1 MTEVKLVKKEI
12 VEQQLVAITCNCCA
26 KRFEVPESG
35 GYEELAN
42 FHDFEVEGDY
52 GSEYPQDLDRI
63 SFTLCGHCLQAFTT
77 TFKVK
82 PKIENCI
89 NNGK

>member
-26 KRFEVPESG
+26 KRFEVPEQG

-42 FHDFEVEGDY
+42 FHSFEIEGGY
-52 GSEYPQDLDRI
+52 GSEYPQDMDRI
-63 SFTLCGHCLQAFTT
+63 SFTLCSDCLKSFTS
-77 TFKVK
+77 TFRVA
-82 PKIENCI
+82 PTVEDCL
-89 NNGK
+89 G

>member
-26 KRFEVPESG
+26 TRFEVPEQG

-63 SFTLCGHCLQAFTT
+63 SFTLCSDCLQAFTA
-77 TFKVK
+77 TFKVE
-82 PKIENCI
+82 PKIENRLD
-89 NNGK
+89 NGE

>member
-26 KRFEVPESG
+26 TRFEVPEFG

-42 FHDFEVEGDY
+42 FHNFEVEGDY
-52 GSEYPQDLDRI
+52 GSEYPQDMDRL
-63 SFTLCGHCLQAFTT
+63 SFTLCSDCLQAFVS
-77 TFKVK
+77 TFK
-82 PKIENCI
+82 I
-89 NNGK
+89 NPTILASDIL